1 MPTKTE
7 IEMKNLIRCI
17 AVDDEPL
24 ALDILI
30 DYIGRI
36 PFLKLEGT
44 FDNAMEAMLFINGR
58 EVDLIFL
65 DIQMEGLSGMQ
76 LMRVLSNPPEV
87 ILTTAYDQYAV
98 EGFELNAADYLMKP
112 ISFERFV
119 KSVDRVFQKRQQTA
133 GISDG
138 ASPLSQPPA
147 AAETFFFVKTENRL
161 QKVFFDEVLFIEGQ
175 GDYLRIVT
183 PRRRIMTLTNFSRL
197 EQILPSDRFMRV
209 HKSFMVAIDKI
220 ETIERN
226 RIRIGEMLIPVSDS
240 YRKDFFR
247 RVTGG
252 DE

>member
-1 MPTKTE
+1 MRN
-7 IEMKNLIRCI
+7 ILRCI

-24 ALDILI
+24 ALEILV

-44 FDNAMEAMLFINGR
+44 FDNAMEAMLFLKKHEI
-58 EVDLIFL
+58 ELMLL

-76 LMRVLSNPPEV
+76 LLRVLSDPPEV
-87 ILTTAYDQYAV
+87 IFTTAYDQYAV

-119 KSVDRVFQKRQQTA
+119 KAVDRVFQKRQQA
-133 GISDG
+133 GIMTEQSNPSAQSP
-138 ASPLSQPPA
+138 AS
-147 AAETFFFVKTENRL
+147 AETYFFVKTENRL
-161 QKVFFDEVLFIEGQ
+161 QKILYDEVLFIEGQ

-183 PRRRIMTLTNFSRL
+183 PRKRIMTLTNFSKL
-197 EQILPSDRFMRV
+197 EQILPADRFMRV

-226 RIRIGEMLIPVSDS
+226 RIRIGDMLIPVSDS
-240 YRKDFFR
+240 YRKEFFR
-247 RVTGG
+247 RVTGS
-252 DE
+252 EE